1 MVHNVEAIPQT
12 ILIIGTDH
20 LAVERLQAGFADVGW
35 FVLVEQNCQRALGLM
50 EHLTVSAVCIFDESN
65 DLESDVTSLKNNT
78 QGMLFVLSDNLC
90 ADQRLAFYNLGVSH
104 VFVQQALAL
113 EVRTV
118 ITTLQQQQLMQSLP
132 NINPILEAR
141 KWHFCSQSRVLSVD
155 EKVIGSLSYSEAKI
169 LKMLID
175 NRNETLSR
183 ERLMMALGRFRPN
196 PEDRTLDRLICNL
209 RKKFKK
215 VCPNTQFILSLYGH
229 GYVFTSPNT
238 TQI

>member
-20 LAVERLQAGFADVGW
+20 LAVERLQTGFAEVGW
-35 FVLVEQNCQRALGLM
+35 FVLIEQNCQRALSLLAN
-50 EHLTVSAVCIFDESN
+50 LTVSTVIIFDEDSA
-65 DLESDVTSLKNNT
+65 LTSDVESLKIKT
-78 QGMLFVLSDNLC
+78 RGMLFVLSDILTEN
-90 ADQRLAFYNLGVSH
+90 QRLAFYNLGVNH
-104 VFVQQALAL
+104 VFSKQALAL
-113 EVRTV
+113 EIRTV

-132 NINPILEAR
+132 VTAPVVDDK

-175 NRNETLSR
+175 NHNETLSR

-229 GYVFTSPNT
+229 GYVFTSANT
-238 TQI
+238 TQT